1 MAWLPGGNTSLEK
14 ALREK
19 KSSLPFPVCSL
30 CFLFVVQDVSSL
42 LPVPA
47 AKPASYFVSGT
58 VRQNK
63 LFCKFPWSWCFITGK
78 VIHVY

>member
-1 MAWLPGGNTSLEK
+1 MVWLIGGNTSLEK

-19 KSSLPFPVCSL
+19 KSSLPFPVCSV

-47 AKPASYFVSGT
+47 AKPASYSVSGT
-58 VRQNK
+58 VSKTNSSVSYRGHGALSQ
-63 LFCKFPWSWCFITGK
+63 
-78 VIHVY
+78 